1 MKCIYCNNDIMD
13 NSNTCPHCGCIQPKK
28 GNILP
33 LIIIIV
39 FILLACG
46 TVVTYY
52 FSSNKTMTYSN
63 NEEKEI
69 IENDRDNEVIQ
80 GPGTTND
87 DTNND
92 NNNNNN
98 NNNTPTVSRNEI
110 KVYEF
115 YGATC
120 SYCMALNTWFQS
132 IESEYGQYYE
142 LVQYEVW
149 SNTENQELMYDVA
162 DYLNITV
169 SGVPFVVIGNKYTL
183 GFSETTTPN
192 IIINYIMEEYNKNDS
207 ERVDVVKEVKNK

>member
-1 MKCIYCNNDIMD
+1 MKCIYCNKDIMN
-13 NSNTCPHCGCIQPKK
+13 NSNTCPHCGCVQPTK
-28 GNILP
+28 NNALP
-33 LIIIIV
+33 LIIIIIIFV
-39 FILLACG
+39 LLAGG
-46 TVVTYY
+46 TAATYY
-52 FSSNKTMTYSN
+52 FSSNKTTTYSN

-69 IENDRDNEVIQ
+69 IENDRGNEVIQ
-80 GPGTTND
+80 GPGTTNN
-87 DTNND
+87 DT

-98 NNNTPTVSRNEI
+98 NNNAPTVGRNEI

-192 IIINYIMEEYNKNDS
+192 IIINYIMEEYNKTDS
-207 ERVDVVKEVKNK
+207 ERVDVVK